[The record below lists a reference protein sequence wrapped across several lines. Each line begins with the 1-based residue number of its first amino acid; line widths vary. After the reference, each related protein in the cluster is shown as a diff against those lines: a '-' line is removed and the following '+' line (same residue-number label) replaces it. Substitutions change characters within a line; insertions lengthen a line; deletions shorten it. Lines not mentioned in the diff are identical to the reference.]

1 MSLWNKNNENAENE
15 EGTQTLEQKL
25 HALNDE
31 QLKELAPRWKE
42 IYEADRNNKEN
53 AHAYALLKR
62 ECARRGIRV

>member
-1 MSLWNKNNENAENE
+1 MIPMENKEGNEGSTE
-15 EGTQTLEQKL
+15 TVEQKL
-25 HALNDE
+25 KSLNDD